1 MTTEYTAVI
10 RTLGTAGE
18 KYQKLLDSLMQ
29 QTIRPK
35 AIVVYI
41 AEGYAKP
48 KETVGVEQ
56 YVWVKK
62 GMVAQRALRYEEVK
76 TEWMLCIDD
85 DVYLP
90 PTSVETIFSQLYKY
104 DGDVIS
110 PDVFPNAQRPVKSKL
125 MLALSGRMLPHRD
138 DGKWAYRVMRN
149 GGYSYNNSPSQPVYR
164 SQTNAGP
171 CFLCRKSDF
180 LRIHFEDELWHDS
193 QPYALGDD
201 QTMFYKMHLYG
212 LKVLTSFSSG
222 IEHLDAGNHLVPE
235 KERKLIYCDVFFK
248 TVFWWRFLYGQHSAC
263 GKALDVLALSSTF
276 AISFLLSAVK
286 CRADIVRCKY
296 NGLKDAV
303 RYIRTHQWKPVLR

>member
-1 MTTEYTAVI
+1 MITEYTAVI

-18 KYQKLLDSLMQ
+18 KYQTLLNSLMQ
-29 QTIRPK
+29 QTLRPT
-35 AIVVYI
+35 AIIVYI

-76 TEWMLCIDD
+76 TEWMLCLDD
-85 DVYLP
+85 DLML
-90 PTSVETIFSQLYKY
+90 SSNFVETLFSQLRQT

-110 PDVFPNAQRPVKSKL
+110 PDVFPNAQRPLMSKL
-125 MLALSGRMLPHRD
+125 LFALSGRSISHRD

-149 GGYSYNNSPSQPVYR
+149 AGFSYNNHPHRSVYR
-164 SQTNAGP
+164 SQTNAGA

-193 QPYALGDD
+193 QPYALGED
-201 QTMFYKMHLYG
+201 QTMFYKMHLHG

-222 IEHLDAGNHLVPE
+222 IEHLDAGNNLVPE

-248 TVFWWRFLYGQHSAC
+248 TVFWWRFLYGQHSVW
-263 GKALDVLALSSTF
+263 GKALDVLAITSTF

-286 CRADIVRCKY
+286 CRTDIFQCKY
-296 NGLKDAV
+296 KGLRDAV
-303 RYIRTHQWKPVLR
+303 YYIKSHQWKPVLR

>member
-1 MTTEYTAVI
+1 MITEYTAVI
-10 RTLGTAGE
+10 RTLGKAGE
-18 KYQKLLDSLMQ
+18 KYQTLLNSLMQ
-29 QTIRPK
+29 QTMRPK

-62 GMVAQRALRYEEVK
+62 GMVAQRALPYEQVK
-76 TEWMLCIDD
+76 TEWMLCLDD
-85 DVYLP
+85 DLLL
-90 PTSVETIFSQLYKY
+90 SSNFVETLFSQLRQTN
-104 DGDVIS
+104 GDVIS
-110 PDVFPNAQRPVKSKL
+110 PDVFPNAQRSLKSKL
-125 MLALSGRMLPHRD
+125 LFALSGRNVPHRD

-149 GGYSYNNSPSQPVYR
+149 AGFSYNNHPHQSVYR
-164 SQTNAGP
+164 SQTNAGA

-193 QPYALGDD
+193 QPYALGED
-201 QTMFYKMHLYG
+201 QTMFYKMHLHG
-212 LKVLTSFSSG
+212 LKVLTSFNSG
-222 IEHLDAGNHLVPE
+222 IEHLDAGNNLVPE

-248 TVFWWRFLYGQHSAC
+248 TVFWWRFLYSQHRVW
-263 GKALDVLALSSTF
+263 GKALDVLAITSTF

-286 CRADIVRCKY
+286 CRTDIVRCKY
-296 NGLKDAV
+296 NGLREAV